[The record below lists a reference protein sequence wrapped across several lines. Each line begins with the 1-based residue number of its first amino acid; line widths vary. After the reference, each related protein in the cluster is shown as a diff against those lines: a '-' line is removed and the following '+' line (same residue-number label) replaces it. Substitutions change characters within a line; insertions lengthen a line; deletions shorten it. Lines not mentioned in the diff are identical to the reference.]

1 MSNKKNFVVSF
12 EKLSSGESLMKLD
25 ISVSK
30 QDGSEREHRHQFQ
43 TTDAAQLVGAAHAVG
58 AHVLLFKFKDAAG
71 RQYCEFETG
80 SVISMSDVF
89 LFADVAIGAEGI
101 SMMQISLASMKL
113 HRSPT
118 LTARAEAVAAWTAA
132 ERALP
137 AELVV
142 NKSENAGV
150 IYVHPHPVNPQ
161 T

>member
-25 ISVSK
+25 IS
-30 QDGSEREHRHQFQ
+30 DETGPRHQFQ

-58 AHVLLFKFKDAAG
+58 ADVLLFKFRDEEG
-71 RQYCEFETG
+71 RQYAEIEVG
-80 SVISMSDVF
+80 SVISMSAVF
-89 LFADVAIGAEGI
+89 DIAAVAIGAEGWA
-101 SMMQISLASMKL
+101 MMQISLASMKL

-118 LTARAEAVAAWTAA
+118 LAARAEAVAAWTAA
-132 ERALP
+132 ERSLP
-137 AELVV
+137 LEIVV

-150 IYVHPHPVNPQ
+150 IYVHPARPQ